1 MYILAKL
8 QYVSKP
14 LIPSTVCRAIFWHYW
29 SHRITQ
35 NDICAG
41 DAYSGDNTEN
51 ICYGDY
57 GGPLVPVGREDDSA
71 VVIGVASVGMAR
83 SVNCDAE
90 GFPDIYTYVPNY
102 IPWIQSLM
110 GP

>member
-1 MYILAKL
+1 MLVWGMLLVPFSEKVTCI
-8 QYVSKP
+8 
-14 LIPSTVCRAIFWHYW
+14 
-29 SHRITQ
+29 
-35 NDICAG
+35 
-41 DAYSGDNTEN
+41 EN

-71 VVIGVASVGMAR
+71 MVIGVASVGMAR

-110 GP
+110 GA